1 MKYLDEEDKEKLHD
15 LGAKILLA
23 RELRKEITEFFV
35 TGDQANYNGAQELLD
50 VVNLYIRGESLDY
63 IGEQI
68 FQDDGK
74 PIREILKLMNIEDP
88 Q

>member
-1 MKYLDEEDKEKLHD
+1 MKYLDEEDKEKLRD

-23 RELRKEITEFFV
+23 KELRKEITEFFV
-35 TGDQANYNGAQELLD
+35 TDDQANYNGAQELLD

-63 IGEQI
+63 IGEQV
-68 FQDDGK
+68 FQADGTL
-74 PIREILKLMNIEDP
+74 IIEMLKLMNIEDS